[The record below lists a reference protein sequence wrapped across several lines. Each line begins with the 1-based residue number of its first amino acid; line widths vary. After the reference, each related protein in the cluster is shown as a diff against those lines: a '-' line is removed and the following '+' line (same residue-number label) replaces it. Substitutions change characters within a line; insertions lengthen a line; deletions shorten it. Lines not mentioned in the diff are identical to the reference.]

1 MSTRVKKVSEDSSQQ
16 ICVTCEE
23 KHFFTGK
30 EPVLVVLADQHFPP
44 SLPSSVG
51 QCVVVMRCEDAL
63 LHELPGLLKEF
74 FAGQDG
80 QVMLPD
86 GSAVLFGS
94 LSHLA
99 TRGLDNYAD
108 EVVKTNRT
116 ITGLVS
122 CQITVAHNIF
132 VPLGGV
138 CSEGLVR
145 MMIDLDSWLQCGDV
159 SVPYALTRS
168 MERLWEQLLELGE
181 DFSNCGGGDRMY
193 FLPENPVSNRKIRFH
208 SPALA
213 VQIPKKIKPIPV
225 EIENCIVECLV
236 TEINN
241 IFGFYLD
248 AKPDLKRKHIVN
260 VTVSGATRLIGIG
273 GSHMKRLLSGPGLK
287 NHTVVDLAVP
297 GWKPDHSSVVKL
309 QSQLH
314 TIGINPSD
322 TIIIDPLSNSAFCG
336 TDADG
341 APEQMY
347 RDSTGKYHCPGYLSV
362 IT

>member
-1 MSTRVKKVSEDSSQQ
+1 M
-16 ICVTCEE
+16 
-23 KHFFTGK
+23 
-30 EPVLVVLADQHFPP
+30 
-44 SLPSSVG
+44 
-51 QCVVVMRCEDAL
+51 L

-99 TRGLDNYAD
+99 ARGLDNYAD

-159 SVPYALTRS
+159 SMPYALTRS
-168 MERLWEQLLELGE
+168 RERFWEQLLELGN
-181 DFSNCGGGDRMY
+181 DYSNSGGGDMMY
-193 FLPENPVSNRKIRFH
+193 FLPENPVSNRKIQFH

-213 VQIPKKIKPIPV
+213 VQIPKKIKQILV
-225 EIENCIVECLV
+225 EVENCIVECLV
-236 TEINN
+236 TEIND

-273 GSHMKRLLSGPGLK
+273 RSHMKRLLSDPGLK

-297 GWKPDHSSVVKL
+297 GWKPDHSSIVKL

-362 IT
+362 ITRHMAKKVLDSLAPIVEIIKNCKVVIVLPILRYVHNNTAFDVISNNIITHQEEVNP